1 MTRKG
6 PRKAV
11 DPDYWKGRVDVA
23 REYLA
28 AARQGA
34 KLAEPGSSGNPIV
47 SHAVLAAIAYADA
60 ATAFKA
66 RIVNQ
71 ADHAIAARLLREG
84 LGNALPVAQERALQ
98 RLIGAKDAAQYGAR
112 QLRMTE
118 AEARLADLSAFAQ
131 FVEDLLRS

>member
-1 MTRKG
+1 M
-6 PRKAV
+6 
-11 DPDYWKGRVDVA
+11 DVA

-34 KLAEPGSSGNPIV
+34 KLAEPGSSANPIV

-71 ADHAIAARLLREG
+71 ADHANAARLLREV

-98 RLIGAKDAAQYGAR
+98 RLIGAKGAAQYGAR